1 MPAQTFEEMVESIQP
16 IPQATFCPSSTE
28 FFSNIGLISV
38 VTLKQLE
45 AFYWAAELGGLEQ
58 AAARLN
64 TTQSAISKRLQEL
77 ESLLGVALFD
87 RSRRKAMITPQGER
101 LLVMAREILDV
112 RDRIMGMSAAI
123 TPTLRTLRLGVTELT
138 AMTWLPALVQRIRGS
153 YPGIALEPAV
163 DSSAHLVAKLA
174 QDELDIVVVPDTYRD
189 AQFELMALD
198 SVEYAWMCSPAYLD
212 RTEELSLRELS
223 NHTIIVQLH
232 ASGLGDMIGRWLQ
245 DNRVKIENTLSSSS
259 LTAIASLTL
268 SGLGISYL
276 PRRIFD
282 NLVSAGQLRLIRSS
296 PPLPRAPYVM
306 MYKKANADDFLRHV
320 ASLAS
325 DLCDFTRTA
334 PAYFTS
340 R

>member
-1 MPAQTFEEMVESIQP
+1 M
-16 IPQATFCPSSTE
+16 
-28 FFSNIGLISV
+28 

-45 AFYWAAELGGLEQ
+45 GFYWAAELGGLEQ
-58 AAARLN
+58 AASRLN

-77 ESLLGVALFD
+77 ESLLGITLFD
-87 RSRRKAMITPQGER
+87 RSRRKAVITPQGER
-101 LLVMAREILDV
+101 LLVMAREILEM
-112 RDRIMGMSAAI
+112 RDRIMGLGSAVM
-123 TPTLRTLRLGVTELT
+123 PTRRTLRLGVTELT
-138 AMTWLPALVQRIRGS
+138 AMTWLPALVQRIRGN
-153 YPGIALEPAV
+153 YPDIAFEPMV
-163 DSSAHLVAKLA
+163 DSSAHLMSQLA
-174 QDELDIVVVPDTYRD
+174 DDDLDMVVVPDTYRD

-198 SVEYAWMCSPAYLD
+198 SVEYAWMCSPGYLD
-212 RTEELSLRELS
+212 GVDELPLKELCA
-223 NHTIIVQLH
+223 HTIIVQLY

-245 DNRVKIENTLSSSS
+245 DNRANIENSLSSSS

-282 NLVSAGQLRLIRSS
+282 NLISSGQLRVIRSV

-306 MYKKANADDFLRHV
+306 MYKKSQADDFLRYV

-325 DLCDFTRTA
+325 DLCNFTRTA
-334 PAYFTS
+334 PAYFSS

>member
-1 MPAQTFEEMVESIQP
+1 M
-16 IPQATFCPSSTE
+16 
-28 FFSNIGLISV
+28 

-58 AAARLN
+58 AASRLN

-77 ESLLGVALFD
+77 ESILGVALFD
-87 RSRRKAMITPQGER
+87 RTRRRALITGQGER
-101 LLVMAREILDV
+101 LLVLVREMLEV
-112 RDRIMGMSAAI
+112 RDRIMGLSVTT

-138 AMTWLPALVQRIRGS
+138 AMTWLPALVQRIRNS
-153 YPGIALEPAV
+153 YPEVALEPTV
-163 DSSAHLVAKLA
+163 DSSANLIGKLE
-174 QDELDIVVVPDTYRD
+174 QDELDMVAVPDTYRN
-189 AQFELMALD
+189 AKFELMALD
-198 SVEYAWMCSPAYLD
+198 SVEYAWMCSPSYLD
-212 RTEELSLRELS
+212 RVDELSLRELS
-223 NHTIIVQLH
+223 QYTIIVQLY
-232 ASGLGDMIGRWLQ
+232 ASGLGDMIGRWLR

-296 PPLPRAPYVM
+296 PPLPRAAYVM

-334 PAYFTS
+334 PAYFS
-340 R
+340 PR

>member
-1 MPAQTFEEMVESIQP
+1 M
-16 IPQATFCPSSTE
+16 
-28 FFSNIGLISV
+28 

-58 AAARLN
+58 AASRLS

-77 ESLLGVALFD
+77 ESILGVALFD
-87 RSRRKAMITPQGER
+87 RTRRKAVITAQGER
-101 LLVMAREILDV
+101 LLVLAREILDV
-112 RDRIMGMSAAI
+112 RERIMGLSVTM

-138 AMTWLPALVQRIRGS
+138 AMTWLPALVQRIRNS
-153 YPGIALEPAV
+153 YPDIAFEPTV
-163 DSSAHLVAKLA
+163 DSSAHLIAKLE
-174 QDELDIVVVPDTYRD
+174 QDELDMVVVPDAYRHTK
-189 AQFELMALD
+189 FELMALD

-212 RTEELSLRELS
+212 KADELSLRDLS
-223 NHTIIVQLH
+223 KHTIIVQLY
-232 ASGLGDMIGRWLQ
+232 ASGLGDMIGKWLH
-245 DNRVKIENTLSSSS
+245 DNRITIENTLSSSS

-276 PRRIFD
+276 PRRIFE
-282 NLVSAGQLRLIRSS
+282 NLISAGQLRLIRSS

-306 MYKKANADDFLRHV
+306 MYKKANADDFLRYV
-320 ASLAS
+320 ASMAS

-334 PAYFTS
+334 PAYFSS